1 MEARLWP
8 LRAEANQLLRN
19 LEKVSP
25 GLTVRYNKAGEEIPL
40 PIQTKL
46 MQKMRN
52 DNRNRLA
59 KIRVSEKRNASS
71 NSASRA
77 GRTQRLMPD
86 AKKRKLSDVATEEFE
101 DFDTNPLE
109 EDDPSLNGTTSTLS
123 KSEYISGPEDELV
136 DFYTG

>member
-19 LEKVSP
+19 LEKVIP

-40 PIQTKL
+40 PIQTQL

-59 KIRVSEKRNASS
+59 KIRISEKSNASS
-71 NSASRA
+71 NSAPRA
-77 GRTQRLMPD
+77 GRARHLMPD

-109 EDDPSLNGTTSTLS
+109 EDDSSLNGTTSTLS
-123 KSEYISGPEDELV
+123 KSEYFSGPEDELV